1 MVVYEVVLGAVS
13 LCANLSCT
21 RQSPRMKDFLYWICA
36 GGIIIASAL
45 RSTDIGAD
53 TLTYCQE
60 YQNIRALSFK
70 EAMGFGWEQG
80 YVAVNWVLG
89 QFFESDRALLVF
101 LTIFILIPIFVWIKK
116 EKQLK

>member
-1 MVVYEVVLGAVS
+1 MCESLLHEAV
-13 LCANLSCT
+13 
-21 RQSPRMKDFLYWICA
+21 PRMKDFLYWICA

-89 QFFESDRALLVF
+89 QF
-101 LTIFILIPIFVWIKK
+101 
-116 EKQLK
+116 LKVTGHCLCF